1 MPLMLALYGLKEI
14 LNNKKTVTLK
24 TFAQLNASL
33 RRGRRFAKLQ
43 QKRPPCVKGAVE
55 HSETGGLSAVKLL
68 NEQSLHRQNPLANL
82 TVGPLPFRAR
92 GAGGSPP
99 FAQGRLFIIPLSRLL
114 PLSCRKE

>member
-55 HSETGGLSAVKLL
+55 HSETGGLSAVKPL
-68 NEQSLHRQNPLANL
+68 NEQSLHRHSA
-82 TVGPLPFRAR
+82 VPLPLHK
-92 GAGGSPP
+92 GG
-99 FAQGRLFIIPLSRLL
+99 FFIIPWSRLF
-114 PLSCRKE
+114 PLSCPKG

>member
-82 TVGPLPFRAR
+82 TVGPL
-92 GAGGSPP
+92 
-99 FAQGRLFIIPLSRLL
+99 SRLPPRSVLLDFVQWL
-114 PLSCRKE
+114 PQATRTL